1 MISSENQKVLIITY
15 YWPPA
20 GGPGVQR
27 WLKFAKYLTES
38 NVTPVILTVNP
49 KRASYQVFDESL
61 ITETKGILTY
71 HTNTFEPF
79 DFYRKI
85 TGTEKLPVGGT
96 DFSEKRKLLEK
107 LLLFIRGNCFIP
119 DPRRGWNVFAY
130 RKAKKLIR
138 KYSINTI
145 ITTSPPHS
153 TQLLGLKL
161 KRKFNPVWIADF
173 RDPWTDIYYYNEF
186 LHTRLARILDNRYE
200 RNVLSYADQ
209 IIVVS
214 NSIRNVFI
222 QKLSQEETDKVTTIP
237 NGFDEPDFKI
247 NHLKNKSDSFNIVY
261 TGTIG
266 SLYGADG
273 FLDALKLLAS
283 KGTPVGLKFIGKTDQ
298 SITDLVT
305 KKGLLKNTE
314 FIPYADHQKS
324 VEYLVNIAS
333 VLLLCIPDIEN
344 NKGILTGK
352 LFEYLAARKP
362 IVCVGPVD
370 GDAASII
377 DECRAGKVFD
387 YQDVQQIADFIDDVR
402 EKRFRINQANMNY
415 LRYSR
420 KGLTKKL
427 VEIIEKTKA
436 DC

>member
-27 WLKFAKYLTES
+27 WLKFAKYLAES
-38 NVTPVILTVNP
+38 NVTPIILTVDP
-49 KRASYQVFDESL
+49 KRASYQITDESL
-61 ITETKGILTY
+61 IPETKGILTFY
-71 HTNTFEPF
+71 TNTFEPF
-79 DFYRKI
+79 GFYRKI

-96 DFSEKRKLLEK
+96 DFSEKGKILSK
-107 LLLFIRGNCFIP
+107 LLLFIRGNCYIP
-119 DPRRGWNVFAY
+119 DPRRGWNLFAY

-138 KYSINTI
+138 EYRINTI

-161 KRKFNPVWIADF
+161 KRKFNLRLIADF

-186 LHTRLARILDNRYE
+186 LHSRLARTLDSYYE
-200 RNVLSYADQ
+200 KKVLRGADQ

-214 NSIRNVFI
+214 NSIRHVFI
-222 QKLSQEETDKVTTIP
+222 QKLPPEKSVKITTIP
-237 NGFDEPDFKI
+237 NGFDEADFKI
-247 NHLKNKSDSFNIVY
+247 APQKKKSDLFTVVY

-266 SLYGADG
+266 SLYGVDG

-283 KGTPVGLKFIGKTDQ
+283 RGKQFKLKFIGKSDDY
-298 SITDLVT
+298 IYNLVT
-305 KKGLLKNTE
+305 RKEIHENTE

-324 VEYLVNIAS
+324 VEYIVNIAS

-344 NKGILTGK
+344 NEGILTGK

-370 GDAASII
+370 GDAAAII
-377 DECRAGKVFD
+377 NECEAGKVFD
-387 YQDVQQIADFIDDVR
+387 YKNVQQIADFIDDVK
-402 EKRFRINQANMNY
+402 ENRFRINHDNMNY

-420 KGLTKKL
+420 KGWTEKL
-427 VEIIEKTKA
+427 VELIVKTQA
-436 DC
+436 D